1 MSFAHDFNSVEETY
15 MPVESTR
22 RIQNFAYEIEVSGY
36 RLIADVPV
44 GSGGSNQGP
53 DPHDYLQ
60 TALAACT
67 VLTMQLYADKKGIP
81 LESADVK
88 VKITEEGSDNRMHR
102 EIRLIGKLSDEQK
115 QRLLEIADKCPIHR
129 FLSRGAKIETVAVS

>member
-1 MSFAHDFNSVEETY
+1 

-36 RLIADVPV
+36 RLISDVTV

-67 VLTMQLYADKKGIP
+67 ALTMQLYADKKGIP
-81 LESADVK
+81 LESADIK
-88 VKITEEGSDNRMHR
+88 VKIVEEGTDNRILR
-102 EIRLIGKLSDEQK
+102 EIQLIGKLSDEQK
-115 QRLLEIADKCPIHR
+115 QRLLEIAERCPIHR
-129 FLSRGAKIETVAVS
+129 FLTKGAKIETLSIA

>member
-1 MSFAHDFNSVEETY
+1 
-15 MPVESTR
+15 MPVDSTR

-36 RLIADVPV
+36 RLISDVTV

-67 VLTMQLYADKKGIP
+67 VLTMQLYADRKGIP

-88 VKITEEGSDNRMHR
+88 VKITAEGSENRMHR
-102 EIRLIGKLSDEQK
+102 EIRLIGKLSDEQR
-115 QRLLEIADKCPIHR
+115 QRLLEIAEKCPIHR
-129 FLSRGAKIETVAVS
+129 FLSKGATIETVAAA

>member
-1 MSFAHDFNSVEETY
+1 

-36 RLIADVPV
+36 RLVSDVTV
-44 GSGGSNQGP
+44 GSGGTNQGP

-67 VLTMQLYADKKGIP
+67 ALTMQLYADKKGIP
-81 LESADVK
+81 LQSSDVK
-88 VKITEEGSDNRMHR
+88 VKITEEGNENRIHR
-102 EIRLIGKLSDEQK
+102 EIRLIGTLSDEQK
-115 QRLLEIADKCPIHR
+115 QRLLEIAEKCPIHR
-129 FLSRGAKIETVAVS
+129 FLSRGAKIETVAAS

>member
-1 MSFAHDFNSVEETY
+1 
-15 MPVESTR
+15 MPVESTH
-22 RIQNFAYEIEVSGY
+22 RIQNFAYEIDVSGY
-36 RLIADVPV
+36 RLVSDVSV
-44 GSGGSNQGP
+44 GSGGTNQGP

-88 VKITEEGSDNRMHR
+88 VKITEEGTENRMHR
-102 EIRLIGKLSDEQK
+102 EIRLIGNLSDEQR
-115 QRLLEIADKCPIHR
+115 QRLLEIAEKCPIHR
-129 FLSRGAKIETVAVS
+129 FLSRGAKIETIATA